1 MQDRV
6 ACLTIHEGKSIM
18 NKQEVKQ
25 KVNELKELLQ
35 NNPDWGKER
44 KRSLED
50 YIKVLKN
57 RL

>member
-1 MQDRV
+1 MKEFMQDRV

-35 NNPDWGKER
+35 NNPD
-44 KRSLED
+44 
-50 YIKVLKN
+50 
-57 RL
+57 